1 MKRWSFLWAAFAM
14 AAMVLAL
21 GSCSEGNID
30 SDDDADSGKTPEEP
44 VVYKVGDPYVV
55 NGNTVGIVYE
65 VDETGT
71 HGKAYSLTV
80 YNLSDKYFC
89 KKPGYYTPSP
99 VLPDILPPV
108 LNASKFEDAAVP
120 TSLEDGQANCQKM
133 KNEPDWTNKLIAL
146 KWVEDLA
153 ASQGVAWYIPSIE
166 ELKDLVEY
174 MSNAKFEVFKEEIK
188 DSETGEVIMTT
199 EDEWINPENSAD
211 VEAAWDVVRDLY
223 KTYTDDKQYL
233 VFHSINV
240 EDDGSVTPVD
250 ARTIVED
257 IFSEPSDLYAY
268 RWYSSSVDQESNKLY
283 TVDMQGQS
291 LYELGYPVV
300 SLLLG
305 ATMSDVDQE
314 TGASVDNFDVQ
325 AGSIHPICKF

>member
-80 YNLSDKYFC
+80 YNLSDKHFC
-89 KKPGYYTPSP
+89 IKEGEEKYMVPGFESTKYY
-99 VLPDILPPV
+99 
-108 LNASKFEDAAVP
+108 ASVPIEEDAMP
-120 TSLEDGQANCQKM
+120 QSTTDGAANCQKM
-133 KNEPDWTNKLIAL
+133 KNETDWQNRMLAL

-153 ASQGVAWYIPSIE
+153 EEQGVAWYIPAID
-166 ELKDLVEY
+166 ELKELFEY
-174 MSNAKFEVFKEEIK
+174 MSGAEFTQVTWTSGSGAEFTMEQAIPLENK
-188 DSETGEVIMTT
+188 DAVK
-199 EDEWINPENSAD
+199 
-211 VEAAWDVVRDLY
+211 AAWAEVRNTYAEYAEGQYVVFE
-223 KTYTDDKQYL
+223 TY
-233 VFHSINV
+233 
-240 EDDGSVTPVD
+240 SVT
-250 ARTIVED
+250 
-257 IFSEPSDLYAY
+257 SEGDHQHLVQDPWTEIGDNYAY
-268 RWYSSSVDQESNKLY
+268 RWLSS
-283 TVDMQGQS
+283 TVGEGETGTTS
-291 LYELGYPVV
+291 LYYISMYGETTTYPLPVV
-300 SLLLG
+300 DSN
-305 ATMSDVDQE
+305 MDSSM
-314 TGASVDNFDVQ
+314 ASQSANYMNQ

>member
-1 MKRWSFLWAAFAM
+1 MRKLSFFSS
-14 AAMVLAL
+14 VLSVSALLFAL
-21 GSCSEGNID
+21 GSCTEGNID
-30 SDDDADSGKTPEEP
+30 NGDNTGGDQTPGEP

-99 VLPDILPPV
+99 VMPDILPPI

-120 TSLEDGQANCQKM
+120 TSLEDGWANCQKM
-133 KNEPDWTNKLIAL
+133 KNESDWTNKLLAL

-153 ASQGVAWYIPSIE
+153 AQQGVAWYIPAIE

-199 EDEWINPENSAD
+199 EYEWINPENSAD
-211 VEAAWDVVRDLY
+211 VEAAWDAVRDIY

-233 VFHSINV
+233 VFHSIKAG
-240 EDDGSVTPVD
+240 DDGSVTPVD
-250 ARTIVED
+250 ARVIVED
-257 IFSEPSDLYAY
+257 SFSEPGDIYAY
-268 RWYSSSVDQESNKLY
+268 RWYSSSVDQEGKKLY

-291 LYELGYPVV
+291 LYELSYPVV
-300 SLLLG
+300 SLLLD

-314 TGASVDNFDVQ
+314 TGVSLDNFEVQ

>member
-89 KKPGYYTPSP
+89 IKEGEEKYMVPGIEATKYYDSVP
-99 VLPDILPPV
+99 IE
-108 LNASKFEDAAVP
+108 EDAMP
-120 TSLEDGQANCQKM
+120 QSTTDGAANCQKM
-133 KNEPDWTNKLIAL
+133 KNETDWQTRMPAL

-153 ASQGVAWYIPSIE
+153 ASQGVAWYIPAID
-166 ELKDLVEY
+166 ELKELVEY
-174 MSNAKFEVFKEEIK
+174 MSGAEFTQVTWTSGSGTEFTMEQAIPFEN
-188 DSETGEVIMTT
+188 ETAVK
-199 EDEWINPENSAD
+199 
-211 VEAAWDVVRDLY
+211 AAWAEVRNTYAEYAEGQYVVFE
-223 KTYTDDKQYL
+223 TYVTDD
-233 VFHSINV
+233 S
-240 EDDGSVTPVD
+240 GSVTSNGD
-250 ARTIVED
+250 HQ
-257 IFSEPSDLYAY
+257 DLVQDPWTEIGDNYAY
-268 RWYSSSVDQESNKLY
+268 RWLSS
-283 TVDMQGQS
+283 TVGEGIIGATS
-291 LYELGYPVV
+291 LYYISMYGETTTYPLPVV
-300 SLLLG
+300 DSN
-305 ATMSDVDQE
+305 MDSSM
-314 TGASVDNFDVQ
+314 ASQSANYMNQ

>member
-80 YNLSDKYFC
+80 YNLNDKHFC
-89 KKPGYYTPSP
+89 IKEGEEKYMVPGFESTKYY
-99 VLPDILPPV
+99 
-108 LNASKFEDAAVP
+108 ASVPIEEDAMP
-120 TSLEDGQANCQKM
+120 QSTTDGAANCQKM
-133 KNEPDWTNKLIAL
+133 KNETDWQTRMPAL

-153 ASQGVAWYIPSIE
+153 ASQGVAWYIPAID
-166 ELKDLVEY
+166 ELKELVEY
-174 MSNAKFEVFKEEIK
+174 MSGAEFTQVTWTSGSGTEFTMEQAIPLEN
-188 DSETGEVIMTT
+188 ETAVK
-199 EDEWINPENSAD
+199 
-211 VEAAWDVVRDLY
+211 AAWAEVRNTYAEYAEGQYVVFE
-223 KTYTDDKQYL
+223 TYVADE
-233 VFHSINV
+233 S
-240 EDDGSVTPVD
+240 GSVT
-250 ARTIVED
+250 
-257 IFSEPSDLYAY
+257 SEGDHQDLVQDPGTEIGDNYAY
-268 RWYSSSVDQESNKLY
+268 RWLSS
-283 TVDMQGQS
+283 TVG
-291 LYELGYPVV
+291 EGI
-300 SLLLG
+300 LG
-305 ATMSDVDQE
+305 ATSLYYISMYGETTTYPFPVVDSNMDSSMASQSVNYE
-314 TGASVDNFDVQ
+314 TQ